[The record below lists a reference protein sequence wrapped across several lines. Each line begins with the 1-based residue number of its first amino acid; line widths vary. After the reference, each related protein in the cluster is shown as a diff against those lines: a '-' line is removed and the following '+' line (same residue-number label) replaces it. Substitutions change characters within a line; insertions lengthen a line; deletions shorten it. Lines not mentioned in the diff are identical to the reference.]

1 MSQKTSQ
8 KQPLS
13 HSLRQRLSSLLVILL
28 VAATLLSGCGGKESA
43 PSAPVEAPA
52 PVQEA
57 AAQETTALD
66 LPVDVD
72 AQTVEQIRSRDDVV
86 ILDVREDWEFAEG
99 HIPDALWIPLGEIPQ
114 RVNEIPKDKT
124 VVAVCRSGNRSSRAT
139 AFLRQNGFDNVHNM
153 LGGMI
158 AWEKSGYE
166 IAKGQ

>member
-1 MSQKTSQ
+1 M
-8 KQPLS
+8 
-13 HSLRQRLSSLLVILL
+13 
-28 VAATLLSGCGGKESA
+28 
-43 PSAPVEAPA
+43 
-52 PVQEA
+52 
-57 AAQETTALD
+57 
-66 LPVDVD
+66 
-72 AQTVEQIRSRDDVV
+72 
-86 ILDVREDWEFAEG
+86 REDWEFAEG

>member
-1 MSQKTSQ
+1 MTLK
-8 KQPLS
+8 
-13 HSLRQRLSSLLVILL
+13 HRLSSLLVALFI
-28 VAATLLSGCGGKESA
+28 AAALLSGCGSKDTAQSASA
-43 PSAPVEAPA
+43 PEAAPA
-52 PVQEA
+52 AVQEA
-57 AAQETTALD
+57 APLD

-72 AQTVEQIRSRDDVV
+72 AQTVAQIRDRDDVV
-86 ILDVREDWEFAEG
+86 ILDVREDWEFTDG
-99 HIPDALWIPLGEIPQ
+99 HIPGALWIPLGEIPQ